1 MAIVPSGS
9 DPGSAVVT
17 EDAPGGSGSFE
28 VDTAG
33 LEPGGYEAVLTS
45 RGWGRARP
53 RRALDPRPGRRHP
66 GLDRSPELSGGGAD
80 RRELDRRPGEPL
92 GLDRGLPRR
101 RQSDP
106 KVDSYLIWNYVGQHA
121 AGAVPPSVEGS
132 MTLDETVMGNP
143 WPLPPGRYV
152 VHYLVVDRYRSIGS
166 ATFEVDPARRDL

>member
-9 DPGSAVVT
+9 DPGSAVLT

-33 LEPGGYEAVLTS
+33 LEPGGYDAV
-45 RGWGRARP
+45 
-53 RRALDPRPGRRHP
+53 
-66 GLDRSPELSGGGAD
+66 LSGGD
-80 RRELDRRPGEPL
+80 RAELARVALWVRDPDAVIEVSTDRPSYPVGEPIEVSWTD
-92 GLDRGLPRR
+92 GPANRWDWIGVYEAEK
-101 RQSDP
+101 SDP
-106 KVDSYLIWNYVGQHA
+106 KVDSYLIWNYVGEHA

-166 ATFEVDPARRDL
+166 AAFEVTP